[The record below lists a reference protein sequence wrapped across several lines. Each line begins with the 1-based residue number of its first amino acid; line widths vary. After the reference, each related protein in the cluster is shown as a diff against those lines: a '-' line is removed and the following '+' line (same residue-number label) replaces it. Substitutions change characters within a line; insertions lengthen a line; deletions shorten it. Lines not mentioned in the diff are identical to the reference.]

1 MAKEYR
7 FVIGKNKQEL
17 KSPKKIIGI
26 NINGKN
32 MPNNEPEL
40 INMAINPMG
49 AFLNNWLN
57 IISIM

>member
-1 MAKEYR
+1 M
-7 FVIGKNKQEL
+7 IGKNKQEL